1 MRHIMIPTD
10 FTVQSLQVVHA
21 AIGAAGNEKLK
32 VTLLHMM
39 HPADIGSM
47 LFASFRNRQRT
58 EQQNLLSE
66 DFKETCEMLKNSYS
80 SKLDSIQ
87 VKFVTGDTAVY
98 LRHFL
103 EGADVD
109 CIVYAE
115 DIKLTQP
122 SKHSVDMQPLI
133 KRCKYNK
140 LIVPSADRVHRHQE
154 EMVKLQGNDLR
165 ILKGGTNYAITK

>member
-1 MRHIMIPTD
+1 MIPTD

-21 AIGAAGNEKLK
+21 AIAAAGNEKLK
-32 VTLLHMM
+32 ITLLHMVQ
-39 HPADIGSM
+39 PADISSM

-58 EQQNLLSE
+58 EQLKMLSE

-80 SKLDSIQ
+80 SKLDAIQ
-87 VKFVTGDTAVY
+87 VKFITGDTTAY
-98 LRHFL
+98 LRHYL
-103 EGADVD
+103 DGEGVD

-115 DIKLTQP
+115 DIKLAKP

-140 LIVPSADRVHRHQE
+140 LIVPSVGRVSRHQN
-154 EMVKLQGNDLR
+154 EMVKLKGNDLR
-165 ILKGGTNYAITK
+165 ILKGGTSYVVTK

>member
-10 FTVQSLQVVHA
+10 FSVQSLQVVHA
-21 AIGAAGNEKLK
+21 AIAAAGNEKLK
-32 VTLLHMM
+32 VTLMHML
-39 HPADIGSM
+39 HPADIGSTI
-47 LFASFRNRQRT
+47 FASFRNRQRA
-58 EQQNLLSE
+58 EQQNMLSE

-80 SKLDSIQ
+80 SKLDGIQ

-98 LRHFL
+98 LSHCL

-115 DIKLTQP
+115 DIKLTKP
-122 SKHSVDMQPLI
+122 SKNSVDMLALI

-140 LIVPSADRVHRHQE
+140 MVVPSVDRVSRHQQD
-154 EMVKLQGNDLR
+154 MINLKGSDLR
-165 ILKGGTNYAITK
+165 LSKGGVDYVTTK